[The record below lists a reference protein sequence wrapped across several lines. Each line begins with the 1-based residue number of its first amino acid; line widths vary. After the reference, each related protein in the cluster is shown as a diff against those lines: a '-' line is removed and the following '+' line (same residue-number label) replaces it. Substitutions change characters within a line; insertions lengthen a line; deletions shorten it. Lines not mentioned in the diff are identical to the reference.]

1 MLEVENYANTQT
13 RDAQIIQHQPTFMV
27 GDAVNYLCIYD
38 DPIKRNEI
46 GNENADLLP
55 FVKDIERRL
64 LAKRNFPHTKTRPP
78 ARFRRASRVIRDQ
91 VC

>member
-38 DPIKRNEI
+38 DPIERNEI
-46 GNENADLLP
+46 GNENANLLP
-55 FVKDIERRL
+55 F
-64 LAKRNFPHTKTRPP
+64 AKRNFPHTELNHQ
-78 ARFRRASRVIRDQ
+78 RVF
-91 VC
+91 VGLLE